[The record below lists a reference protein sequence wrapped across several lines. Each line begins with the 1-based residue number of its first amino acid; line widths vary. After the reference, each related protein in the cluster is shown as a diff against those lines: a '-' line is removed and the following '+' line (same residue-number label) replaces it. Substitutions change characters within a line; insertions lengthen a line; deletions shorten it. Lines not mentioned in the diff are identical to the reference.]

1 MEWLCDSISD
11 ISILLH
17 PSNFTLPYYKLSRYY
32 VNFGFELYLIN
43 SFFLFPIDQFSFV
56 TKLPTV
62 LWFCRTYG
70 FILTVKD
77 LSPNIG
83 VLW

>member
-1 MEWLCDSISD
+1 MFLFLILAYCCILV
-11 ISILLH
+11 ILLC
-17 PSNFTLPYYKLSRYY
+17 PITIYKLSRYY